1 MMPSA
6 FTPLVR
12 AVLDALGEGVVV
24 LDANGHLVYANQT
37 GRSVIEQLGARA
49 GGNEG
54 ELRALLLRQ
63 GARVAPLRIGD
74 STLGEAAYLPEADIN
89 SGTLA
94 ERERQ
99 AISRSRPTPPLLLT
113 VRRPSSLH
121 GHVSVTFAR
130 IRSSRTTVPESEPAS
145 RPLRD
150 GVDSP
155 GSHPSSC
162 TKPTPE

>member
-1 MMPSA
+1 MPSA

-74 STLGEAAYLPEADIN
+74 STLGEAAYLPEAGL
-89 SGTLA
+89 S
-94 ERERQ
+94 E
-99 AISRSRPTPPLLLT
+99 S
-113 VRRPSSLH
+113 VRPSSK
-121 GHVSVTFAR
+121 
-130 IRSSRTTVPESEPAS
+130 RSKR
-145 RPLRD
+145 R
-150 GVDSP
+150 G
-155 GSHPSSC
+155 GS
-162 TKPTPE
+162 

>member
-1 MMPSA
+1 MPSA

-99 AISRSRPTPPLLLT
+99 AIFETLEATGWKLT
-113 VRRPSSLH
+113 DSAKRL
-121 GHVSVTFAR
+121 G
-130 IRSSRTTVPESEPAS
+130 ISRTTLWRRLKAYGLNRERQRSWV
-145 RPLRD
+145 
-150 GVDSP
+150 GSP
-155 GSHPSSC
+155 
-162 TKPTPE
+162 